1 MILGS
6 RALTRR
12 DSTAQGNSA
21 GAKTALLRAAERQNL
36 RAGLSRLFLVLA
48 ALGFTSCTTYESPRS
63 AEKDPQLGQASA
75 AIPAGPY
82 LRVVSSDARMM
93 QLQIAVRKL
102 VPARGSGPAVWLTG
116 ASHIGDS
123 NYFNALQ
130 EHLDAQALVLFEG
143 VGGPAA
149 GHHATHRRGRASPRT
164 SHSPADGST
173 TGANQ
178 ENQPV
183 GLQGSLAE
191 SLGLVFQL
199 SAIDYDRPHFRN
211 SDLSIQ
217 EIQRLIQGA
226 ARADSA
232 KGNAA
237 NAGGEFQQLLQ
248 IMDERSFPGAIAKL
262 MVTLL
267 GSSPKLQ
274 AITKLA
280 LIETLG
286 QVQGDLSQMQALPP
300 EMKNL
305 VQVLIQARNQTVLND
320 LKAELKRKS
329 PPGSVAI
336 FYGAGHMADLEKRLT
351 HELHYR
357 AAGQFWLTAFAVD
370 LEKAGVTDAE
380 LQVIRSFVAW
390 QMEALRQ

>member
-1 MILGS
+1 M
-6 RALTRR
+6 T
-12 DSTAQGNSA
+12 
-21 GAKTALLRAAERQNL
+21 
-36 RAGLSRLFLVLA
+36 
-48 ALGFTSCTTYESPRS
+48 
-63 AEKDPQLGQASA
+63 
-75 AIPAGPY
+75 
-82 LRVVSSDARMM
+82 
-93 QLQIAVRKL
+93 QLQIAARKF

-130 EHLDAQALVLFEG
+130 VHLDAQALVLFEG

-173 TGANQ
+173 TGANR
-178 ENQPV
+178 ENQPA

-217 EIQRLIQGA
+217 EIQRLIQDA
-226 ARADSA
+226 AHADSA
-232 KGNAA
+232 KGDSA

-248 IMDERSFPGAIAKL
+248 IMDERSFLGSIAKL

-300 EMKNL
+300 EMINL
-305 VQVLIQARNQTVLND
+305 MQVLIQARDQTVLSD

-380 LQVIRSFVAW
+380 LQVIRSFVTW

>member
-1 MILGS
+1 MTLVFG
-6 RALTRR
+6 ALTRR
-12 DSTAQGNSA
+12 DLTAQGNPA
-21 GAKTALLRAAERQNL
+21 GAKTALPRAPERQKR
-36 RAGLSRLFLVLA
+36 RARLARWILLLA
-48 ALGFTSCTTYESPRS
+48 AFGFASCRTYESPRS
-63 AEKDPQLGQASA
+63 SERDPQIGPAGTAS
-75 AIPAGPY
+75 PTGPY
-82 LRVVSSDARMM
+82 LRVDNSDARVM
-93 QLQIAVRKL
+93 QLQIAVRKF

-143 VGGPAA
+143 VGGPVA
-149 GHHATHRRGRASPRT
+149 GHHATHRRGRASPPT
-164 SHSPADGST
+164 GHSPADGST

-178 ENQPV
+178 ANQPA

-226 ARADSA
+226 AHADSA
-232 KGNAA
+232 KGDSA

-248 IMDERSFPGAIAKL
+248 IMDERSFLGSIAKL

-286 QVQGDLSQMQALPP
+286 QVQGDLSQMQALPS
-300 EMKNL
+300 EMINL
-305 VQVLIQARNQTVLND
+305 MRVLIQARNQTVLND

-380 LQVIRSFVAW
+380 LQVIRSFVTW
-390 QMEALRQ
+390 QMDALRQ

>member
-1 MILGS
+1 
-6 RALTRR
+6 
-12 DSTAQGNSA
+12 
-21 GAKTALLRAAERQNL
+21 
-36 RAGLSRLFLVLA
+36 
-48 ALGFTSCTTYESPRS
+48 
-63 AEKDPQLGQASA
+63 
-75 AIPAGPY
+75 
-82 LRVVSSDARMM
+82 
-93 QLQIAVRKL
+93 
-102 VPARGSGPAVWLTG
+102 
-116 ASHIGDS
+116 
-123 NYFNALQ
+123 
-130 EHLDAQALVLFEG
+130 
-143 VGGPAA
+143 
-149 GHHATHRRGRASPRT
+149 
-164 SHSPADGST
+164 
-173 TGANQ
+173 
-178 ENQPV
+178 
-183 GLQGSLAE
+183 
-191 SLGLVFQL
+191 
-199 SAIDYDRPHFRN
+199 
-211 SDLSIQ
+211 
-217 EIQRLIQGA
+217 
-226 ARADSA
+226 
-232 KGNAA
+232 
-237 NAGGEFQQLLQ
+237 
-248 IMDERSFPGAIAKL
+248 MDERSFPGAIAKL